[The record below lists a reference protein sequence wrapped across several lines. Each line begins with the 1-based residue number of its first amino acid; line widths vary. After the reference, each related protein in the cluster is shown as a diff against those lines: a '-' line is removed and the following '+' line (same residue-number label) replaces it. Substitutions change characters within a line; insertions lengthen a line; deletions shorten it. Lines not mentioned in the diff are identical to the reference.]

1 MGKKYLTV
9 QKRRS
14 NERNVLAAKKQNI
27 DSAIQDG
34 QEPRSLLVYKYG
46 SKSKQQSNE
55 DRLSGPSSRDN
66 GKDHNDITSSS
77 NPSDNDSSQDYSDY
91 SEHCEQ
97 CKNISLV
104 PSDCDSSNAA
114 DSETEQNLSPMINL
128 DPYSCRRSLVDLE
141 GIKWTFSLHNT
152 SETIITV

>member
-9 QKRRS
+9 RKRRS

-34 QEPRSLLVYKYG
+34 QESCSLLVYKYG

-55 DRLSGPSSRDN
+55 DRLSGQSSRDN

-77 NPSDNDSSQDYSDY
+77 NPSDNDSSQDYS
-91 SEHCEQ
+91 EHHEQ
-97 CKNISLV
+97 YKTCHLFHPIVTVVMQQTLK
-104 PSDCDSSNAA
+104 
-114 DSETEQNLSPMINL
+114 LSRI
-128 DPYSCRRSLVDLE
+128 Y
-141 GIKWTFSLHNT
+141 HQ
-152 SETIITV
+152 